1 MISFGKYIYKS
12 ILVTKAF
19 LIGFLLLTS
28 LNFAFSQKT
37 FSKQDQLNFSRYFED
52 VEFLM
57 DTNLFTFSKNKIRF
71 RETEQ
76 LAFKYTKDESVA
88 EIQLQTKANLTLST
102 INLLPSGDYQIIDS
116 LIQTLP
122 GYYRAKIRFNNIT
135 RSDLLSLKFSF
146 KESPIEDNRF
156 AEIRLFPYS
165 QTSLNFYPG
174 SDELFIGEEKVFEL
188 VCNNPNNIIADGVWS
203 KNQEIDYML
212 KRVGDKIKLHVI
224 PNQTGASTL
233 ELRAKTI
240 KPVLDAFN
248 RPVFDLPKITASF
261 NVKVSRLAFL
271 NVDKRDILFDNEA
284 KEGIPIQ
291 IDYNRNLSM
300 SRTYRIESQEEPGG
314 KLIAELFTKSSLS
327 NNKVLCILRVYNFHR
342 ISDGYLFLKENDR
355 ARFIT
360 NFNIVP
366 QTSINKI
373 TLLREGQDYTE
384 NLNVF
389 PGEFIELRIEGVS
402 LERASFSFEDL
413 TDVKRDTIN
422 RNENLVNFKIRI
434 PNSISKRKLAIFN
447 FGKNTGFSLNVRE
460 YQRAKPMDF
469 LEISYG
475 DKPNEQHIPIN
486 SISAPILYRK
496 SIKDIIINALPE
508 KIDSESRFYGRQHIK
523 IKITVTNSRRE
534 LLEMRTVDNIIVC
547 PGHNSP
553 RNAFYDKKNCL
564 NSGISINN
572 ILSRKTND
580 LPDWAKIEIEISHD
594 ADKHGGEA
602 FSERIEVILERRTN
616 FDIDVSFPAGLV
628 TIRPDRPVGEQ
639 LGAFGG
645 VSLAAIA
652 QFSFYKPGR
661 IAQFQPY
668 RVGVGTIALNTFD
681 FSSNNPNRGL
691 AIVSLASLSPTRR
704 DVKLRFTLYAGGG
717 YLLSNSVNNASGW
730 FLLLGPGIAVRL

>member
-1 MISFGKYIYKS
+1 MSLQGRNMFNSSLVSKVVLISIM
-12 ILVTKAF
+12 F
-19 LIGFLLLTS
+19 LSSWS
-28 LNFAFSQKT
+28 LAFSQKT
-37 FSKQDQLNFSRYFED
+37 FSKQEQLNFSRYFED
-52 VEFLM
+52 IEFLI
-57 DTNLFTFSKNKIRF
+57 DTNLYTFSKNKIKF
-71 RETEQ
+71 RDVDH
-76 LAFKYTKDESVA
+76 LAFRYTKDESVA
-88 EIQLQTKANLTLST
+88 EIQVQAKPNQTLSFLK
-102 INLLPSGDYQIIDS
+102 LLPSGDYQIIDS
-116 LIQTLP
+116 LTETLS
-122 GYYRAKIRFNNIT
+122 GFYRAKIRFKNIT
-135 RSDLLSLKFSF
+135 KSDFVSLRFSF
-146 KESPIEDNRF
+146 KESSIEEARF
-156 AEIRLFPYS
+156 AEIRLFPYT
-165 QTSLNFYPG
+165 QTNVNIYPG

-188 VCNNPNNIIADGVWS
+188 VCNNPNNIVADGVWS
-203 KNQEIDYML
+203 KNQDIDFML
-212 KRVGDKIKLHVI
+212 KRVGNSIKLFLI
-224 PNQTGASTL
+224 PNKTGNINFSFKP
-233 ELRAKTI
+233 KTI
-240 KPVLDAFN
+240 KPILDAFN
-248 RPVFDLPKITASF
+248 RPVYELPEVSYRF

-271 NVDKRDILFDNEA
+271 NIDDRDILFDNDA
-284 KEGIPIQ
+284 REGIPIQ

-360 NFNIVP
+360 NFNIIP

-373 TLLREGQDYTE
+373 SLLREGQDYTE

-389 PGEFIELRIEGVS
+389 PGEAIELRIEGVS

-413 TDVKRDTIN
+413 SDVKRDTMN
-422 RNENLVNFKIRI
+422 RNDNVLIFKVRI
-434 PNSISKRKLAIFN
+434 PTSISKRKLAIFN

-475 DKPNEQHIPIN
+475 DKPSEQHIPIN

-496 SIKDIIINALPE
+496 SIKDIVINALPE

-717 YLLSNSVNNASGW
+717 YLLSNSVNNPSGW